1 MPHHRIE
8 NGIAQELQS
17 LIVQRLAF
25 VIALADALVHQR
37 LTVILDV
44 VRIKTEYLVKR
55 RKKLLILAER
65 ELYSVNDVIN
75 PHTF

>member
-1 MPHHRIE
+1 MSHHRIE
-8 NGIAQELQS
+8 NGIAQEFQT

-25 VIALADALVHQR
+25 VIALADALVHER

-65 ELYSVNDVIN
+65 ELYSIYKIIQ
-75 PHTF
+75 HIS